1 MVFGRKTLETFPGQR
16 LLPNR
21 VNVILSRNFD
31 FEKEGAVIL
40 HSVDELQDFLALT
53 ADEVYLIGGASMYN
67 SLIGLCDK
75 AIITSIRAEY
85 EADCYFPDLDKDPDW
100 ELEFE
105 EDPVMTD
112 ELRAF
117 IDKDR
122 EELLGDFCR
131 GCGYCMPCTMDITIN
146 QCARMSLM
154 LRRAPSKVWLS
165 EHWKE
170 EMLKVETCVDCGICK
185 TRCPYELDI
194 PTLLRKNLKNY
205 KEILDGKPV

>member
-1 MVFGRKTLETFPGQR
+1 MIAIAAVDRNWAIGNKGQLLISLPEDQKGVFKKYTAGHTVVFGRKTLETFPGQR

-105 EDPVMTD
+105 EDPVMG
-112 ELRAF
+112 E
-117 IDKDR
+117 K
-122 EELLGDFCR
+122 G
-131 GCGYCMPCTMDITIN
+131 
-146 QCARMSLM
+146 
-154 LRRAPSKVWLS
+154 
-165 EHWKE
+165 
-170 EMLKVETCVDCGICK
+170 VEFTVRHYK
-185 TRCPYELDI
+185 
-194 PTLLRKNLKNY
+194 RK
-205 KEILDGKPV
+205 